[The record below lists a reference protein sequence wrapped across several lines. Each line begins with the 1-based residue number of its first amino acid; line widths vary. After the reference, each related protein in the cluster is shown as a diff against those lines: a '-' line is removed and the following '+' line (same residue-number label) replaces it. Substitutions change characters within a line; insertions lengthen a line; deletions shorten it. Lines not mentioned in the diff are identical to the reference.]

1 MTESRVTKSILNAR
15 INLIFYFLSLGLSF
29 FSRKIFL
36 ENLGADFIGL
46 SGTLVN
52 ILGFLSLAE
61 MGVGTAVAYNLYKPL
76 QEKDIEK
83 INDIIS
89 VFGFLYRKIGIFIFI
104 AALIISG
111 LLPFIFN
118 SFPLCLQQFFLH
130 IIPCVAAKLKSVSA
144 F

>member
-15 INLIFYFLSLGLSF
+15 INLIFYFLSLGLS

-61 MGVGTAVAYNLYKPL
+61 MGVGTAVAYNYTNLSK
-76 QEKDIEK
+76 KR
-83 INDIIS
+83 
-89 VFGFLYRKIGIFIFI
+89 YRK
-104 AALIISG
+104 
-111 LLPFIFN
+111 N
-118 SFPLCLQQFFLH
+118 
-130 IIPCVAAKLKSVSA
+130 K
-144 F
+144 

>member
-1 MTESRVTKSILNAR
+1 MTESRVKKSILNAR
-15 INLIFYFLSLGLSF
+15 VNLIFYFLSLGLSF

-61 MGVGTAVAYNLYKPL
+61 MGIGTAVAYNLFKPL
-76 QEKDIEK
+76 QEKDTEK

-89 VFGFLYRKIGIFIFI
+89 VLGFLYK
-104 AALIISG
+104 
-111 LLPFIFN
+111 
-118 SFPLCLQQFFLH
+118 
-130 IIPCVAAKLKSVSA
+130 KLEYLYL
-144 F
+144 